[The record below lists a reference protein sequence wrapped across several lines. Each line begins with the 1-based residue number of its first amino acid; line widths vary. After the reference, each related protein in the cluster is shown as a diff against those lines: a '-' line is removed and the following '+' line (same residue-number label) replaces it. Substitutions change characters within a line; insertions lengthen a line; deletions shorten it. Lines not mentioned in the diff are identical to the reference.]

1 MTSFIEYF
9 RLNDVSDL
17 IINIIRHILR
27 TTLTILFFHPA
38 IMTLFINGSKRD
50 DAITKKQ
57 LQAKVKPKHST
68 FDSPGIRRNVPPRR
82 AVTRRAVDH
91 IRAYIR
97 IKYKPTRKMRAHR
110 PRLLGVISQHPG
122 LSAYLIR
129 IQQIQIEFGE
139 HQRRARGVHQHGRA
153 LGARATVRKQRVVFG
168 ACAHA
173 AAAAGVEAELLAAE
187 LVAVCV

>member
-1 MTSFIEYF
+1 MTS
-9 RLNDVSDL
+9 LNKCTV
-17 IINIIRHILR
+17 
-27 TTLTILFFHPA
+27 TIK
-38 IMTLFINGSKRD
+38 TN
-50 DAITKKQ
+50 
-57 LQAKVKPKHST
+57 ST
-68 FDSPGIRRNVPPRR
+68 FDSAGIRRDVPPRR
-82 AVTRRAVDH
+82 TVTCRAVDQ
-91 IRAYIR
+91 IGVYVG

-122 LSAYLIR
+122 LGAYLIR
-129 IQQIQIEFGE
+129 IQQIQIQLGQY
-139 HQRRARGVHQHGRA
+139 QRRARGVHQHGRA